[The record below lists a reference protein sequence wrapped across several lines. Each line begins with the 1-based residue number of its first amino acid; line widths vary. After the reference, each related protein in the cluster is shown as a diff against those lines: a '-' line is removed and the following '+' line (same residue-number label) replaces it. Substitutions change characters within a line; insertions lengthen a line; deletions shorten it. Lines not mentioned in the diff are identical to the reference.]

1 MTPALTPSGSVF
13 LGNRS
18 IIPRVDLVK
27 RVLAPTPHPSRRRRD
42 QKTFSAG
49 PRSFSSEELW
59 FSGNSAVSKVQPVVD
74 SRHGRITYK
83 ASLSCVNHNHKES
96 HRLQSVLRA
105 QSPTLFLADGGSPK
119 SFLLFHG

>member
-27 RVLAPTPHPSRRRRD
+27 RVRAPTPHPSRQRRD

-49 PRSFSSEELW
+49 PRSFNAQELW
-59 FSGNSAVSKVQPVVD
+59 FFANLAAFEVQPVVD
-74 SRHGRITYK
+74 SRHGRITCK
-83 ASLSCVNHNHKES
+83 MSLSCTE
-96 HRLQSVLRA
+96 L
-105 QSPTLFLADGGSPK
+105 
-119 SFLLFHG
+119 